1 MEFHCKMKNGFDKK
15 LQISLER
22 KKVVCRLIIVSMD
35 RVNECIYLGIEKE
48 ERNCGILGSRK
59 GNTFVFPST
68 RTQACVLTAIKRSVP
83 AYQRLVID

>member
-1 MEFHCKMKNGFDKK
+1 MKNGFDEK

-35 RVNECIYLGIEKE
+35 RVNECGIEKE

-68 RTQACVLTAIKRSVP
+68 RTQACVLTAIKRSMP

>member
-1 MEFHCKMKNGFDKK
+1 MKNGFDEK

-22 KKVVCRLIIVSMD
+22 KKVVIIVSMD